1 MKEKA
6 NSFDRTLRQRSAT
19 YLKNAEKHSLRLMEI
34 TYDKKATMLL
44 KRIDKLKS
52 SITQIKNDI
61 EYGSFL
67 SLPAFRSGRRFHTET
82 PTRAEEEISQLLF
95 IGELI
100 LLESRNLFEKL
111 QDAEGRIYGSD
122 ETQILEV
129 FTKAEDSLRRIEQ
142 LQLSRSSSEG
152 FSLDAIIAGYEENV
166 GELENLAEK
175 ENLFSLEK
183 SQLAGVISMNKGSFL
198 SRFMSAVSRKP
209 VFEKEITDAIL
220 LVGEKLRT
228 KTGGLVKL
236 PALYSMVKAA
246 RPSLKISIKDVENV
260 VHILEKKSIILG
272 LREVSGMK
280 IVELVPVTAT
290 PDQNIVLEAAS
301 EKGHLGLE
309 GLLMKTKWT
318 NERAMRALKQME
330 ELGIAKYETTSRE
343 WIFPAFMQDY
353 KLEEGKS
360 EK

>member
-1 MKEKA
+1 MKEKI
-6 NSFDRTLRQRSAT
+6 NSFDRILRQRTAT
-19 YLKNAEKHSLRLMEI
+19 YLKNAEKHALRLMELA
-34 TYDKKATMLL
+34 YDKKAMVLL

-52 SITQIKNDI
+52 STAQIKNDI

-67 SLPAFRSGRRFHTET
+67 SLPAFRSGRLFHTVT
-82 PTRAEEEISQLLF
+82 PTRTEEEISQLLF
-95 IGELI
+95 VGELI
-100 LLESRNLFEKL
+100 LLESRSLFEKL
-111 QDAEGRIYGSD
+111 QYVEGKMCGD
-122 ETQILEV
+122 NETQILEA
-129 FTKAEDSLRRIEQ
+129 FTKAEDCLRKIEQ

-166 GELENLAEK
+166 SELDNLAEK

-183 SQLAGVISMNKGSFL
+183 SQLAGVISMNKGSFF

-220 LVGEKLRT
+220 IISEKLRT

-246 RPSLKISIKDVENV
+246 KPSLKMSIKDVENV
-260 VHILEKKSIILG
+260 VRILEKKGIIPG

-290 PDQNIVLEAAS
+290 PDQRIVLELAS
-301 EKGHLGLE
+301 EKGRLSLE
-309 GLLMKTKWT
+309 GLLMKTKWM

-330 ELGIAKYETTSRE
+330 ELGIAKYDITSRE

-353 KLEEGKS
+353 KLEERKS
-360 EK
+360 E